1 MIQEDGCKFTK
12 TGDDASMM
20 TGFNHRCTPPG
31 YKSEMAM
38 LRVLFIGLV
47 LLLDLTW
54 SKIAPGVE
62 V

>member
-1 MIQEDGCKFTK
+1 MKAPDRAEYSDPSSSKGFVQKEEK
-12 TGDDASMM
+12 DA
-20 TGFNHRCTPPG
+20 TC
-31 YKSEMAM
+31 YK